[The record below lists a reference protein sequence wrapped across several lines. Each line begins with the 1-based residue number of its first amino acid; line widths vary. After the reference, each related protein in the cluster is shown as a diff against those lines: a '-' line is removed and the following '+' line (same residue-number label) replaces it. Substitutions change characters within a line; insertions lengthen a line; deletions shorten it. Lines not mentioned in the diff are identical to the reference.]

1 MTTTTIKASFD
12 SYVRQDQSD
21 TNFGDETVLRMR
33 TDSGENRFAFVYFPI
48 ALPTGATILSA
59 TLTLKRQAAWSGTH
73 ITTASRVTATWKE
86 ARVTYTNRPSVTATN
101 EATLETVD
109 GALNSSFDLDVTDIV
124 QDWVDGQAVY
134 GLRLE
139 TDHTS
144 ALSVYSSEAADARR
158 PTLVIEYAVAPQVPT
173 NLRPAGAQAV
183 ALEEPLLI
191 WDGPTPTQVRLQI
204 DSVSTFDS
212 GPSSE
217 PEWDSDWV
225 DHPQTSYDTLDD
237 SSPPLLVSGSTYYW
251 RVQWEDENGVQ
262 SEWSEAAEF
271 SYYSQGTLTITTPA
285 ADDDDVET
293 TTPLVAHTL
302 TGRTQAFTQHLLY
315 ADDVLV
321 YEGPVLANTDTSNE
335 LPSGYI
341 TSDSVD
347 YTVVVRTWDN
357 ISRSGAGAVTYVEEE
372 RVFQFITDAT
382 VDPVTN
388 LDVTQADGHVHIAW
402 QRAVEPDYFAIV
414 ADGEIVVDR
423 LDASDLFVSGT
434 SYAYDYYAA
443 TPHTAVTYEVWA
455 GVLASGTVTYSDV
468 NPTDALTFRPVGI
481 WLVDTTAE
489 VEVHLLGNERVSSVV
504 GESAAVFFPLNRRD
518 PVRIVDTVRGYE
530 GSASGTLVDWDVNA
544 ETSKA
549 SLDNLLSD
557 PSHDLRLV
565 YGRRNLPVIVGDFD
579 IELLNFPEE
588 AYGVSFDYWQVGE
601 FDVEQN

>member
-12 SYVRQDQSD
+12 AYVRQDQSD

-48 ALPTGATILSA
+48 ALPTGATVLSA

-86 ARVTYTNRPSVTATN
+86 GRVTYTNRPSITSTN
-101 EATLETVD
+101 EATVETVD
-109 GALNSSFDLDVTDIV
+109 GDLNSSFDLDVTDIV

-144 ALSVYSSEAADARR
+144 ALSIYSSEAADARR
-158 PTLVIEYAVAPQVPT
+158 PTLVIEYAVAPEVPT

-204 DSVSTFDS
+204 DSASTFDS
-212 GPSSE
+212 GPADE

-225 DHPQTSYDTLDD
+225 DHTQTSYDTLDD
-237 SSPPLLVSGSTYYW
+237 GSPPLLTDGSTYYW
-251 RVQWEDENGVQ
+251 RAQWEDENGVQ
-262 SEWSEAAEF
+262 SEWSEAAQF

-285 ADDDDVET
+285 ADNDDVET

-315 ADDVLV
+315 EDDTLV
-321 YEGPVLANTDTSNE
+321 YEGSVLANTATSNE
-335 LPSGYI
+335 LPTGYI
-341 TSDSVD
+341 KSTTAD
-347 YTVVVRTWDN
+347 YTIVVRTWDN

-372 RVFQFITDAT
+372 RVFQFITDAS
-382 VDPVTN
+382 VDPVTA
-388 LDVTQADGHVHIAW
+388 LDVTQVNGHVHIAW
-402 QRAVEPDYFAIV
+402 ERAVEPDYFAIV
-414 ADGEIVVDR
+414 VDGEVVVDR
-423 LDASDLFVSGT
+423 LNASDLSDGGT
-434 SYAYDYYAA
+434 DYSYDYYAA
-443 TPHTAVTYEVWA
+443 TPRTSATYEVWA
-455 GVLASGTVTYSDV
+455 GVLASGEVTYSDD
-468 NPTDALTFRPVGI
+468 NDTDTLTFSPVGI
-481 WLVDTTAE
+481 WLVDTTAA
-489 VEVHLLGNERVSSVV
+489 VEVHLLGNERVSSTL
-504 GESAAVFFPLNRRD
+504 GESASVFFPLNRRD

-530 GSASGTLVDWDVNA
+530 GSASGTLVDWDVTA

-549 SLDNLLSD
+549 SLATLVSD
-557 PSHDLRLV
+557 PAHDLRLV

-588 AYGVSFDYWQVGE
+588 AYQVSFDYWQVGE
-601 FDVEQN
+601 FDVEES